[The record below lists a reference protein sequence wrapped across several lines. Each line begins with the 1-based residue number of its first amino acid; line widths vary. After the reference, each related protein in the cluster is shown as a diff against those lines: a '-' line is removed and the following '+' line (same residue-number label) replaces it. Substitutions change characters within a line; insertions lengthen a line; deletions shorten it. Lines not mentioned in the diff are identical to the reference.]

1 MRKAIGDQLSAVSFG
16 GTLSF
21 TAAML
26 LFANVACG
34 PPSEERHVKN
44 AVSAFYDVYM
54 KVRPSGVP
62 TKEQQVEFKK
72 VISIG
77 LAGLLDAASTGE
89 ESSFRETRIEGDLFS
104 SLDQGALS
112 YKTLQCEIK
121 NTPAACEVELTS
133 VDNRNNSK
141 LVWKDRVF
149 VIREGER
156 WVVDDIEFLGDRP
169 FMHKGRLKDVLK
181 AIIEDAKN
189 ADL

>member
-1 MRKAIGDQLSAVSFG
+1 MKTAISNRRSAFNFEKTARFAAVFLALLSA
-16 GTLSF
+16 
-21 TAAML
+21 
-26 LFANVACG
+26 CWR
-34 PPSEERHVKN
+34 PSEERQAKN

-54 KVRPSGVP
+54 RVRPSGVP
-62 TKEQQVEFKK
+62 AKEQQAEFKK

-112 YKTLQCEIK
+112 YKTLQCEIQ
-121 NTPAACEVELTS
+121 NTSATCEIELTS
-133 VDNRNNSK
+133 VDDRNKSK
-141 LVWKDRVF
+141 LVWKDRMF

-156 WVVDDIEFLGDRP
+156 WLVDDIEFLGDRP

-189 ADL
+189 PDI

>member
-1 MRKAIGDQLSAVSFG
+1 MKTAICNRRSVVSFG
-16 GTLSF
+16 WTVGC
-21 TAAML
+21 AAAL
-26 LFANVACG
+26 LLACAACWR
-34 PPSEERHVKN
+34 PSEERQAKN
-44 AVSAFYDVYM
+44 AVSSFYDVYM
-54 KVRPSGVP
+54 KIRPSGVP

-112 YKTLQCEIK
+112 YKTLQCEIQ
-121 NTPAACEVELTS
+121 NTSAICEVELTS
-133 VDNRNNSK
+133 VDDRNNSK
-141 LVWKDRVF
+141 FAWKDRVF

-156 WVVDDIEFLGDRP
+156 WLVDDIEFLGDRP

-181 AIIEDAKN
+181 AIIEDAKSP
-189 ADL
+189 DI